1 MSRLWSGQGRFRD
14 ERNVVYYRNQCD
26 MISHL
31 HVQFSHIDL
40 KNMKKI
46 YLPLLFCCWIAQS
59 EAEMTLEQRV
69 TQLEQEVSA
78 LKQQIEQF
86 NAVLLKPAVG
96 VADNLQL
103 VVSKWYFRTEKVK
116 FNTYY
121 ALDIELTNHFE
132 KGIKEIDARV
142 RFSDLLGGLL
152 YTVTLGKQVQLA
164 PGQTLVDK
172 GTQANQRLI
181 AEQHPLKRMN
191 EQDVKA
197 ELMVRRIV
205 FNDDSV
211 WDAPTQ

>member
-1 MSRLWSGQGRFRD
+1 MQ
-14 ERNVVYYRNQCD
+14 
-26 MISHL
+26 
-31 HVQFSHIDL
+31 
-40 KNMKKI
+40 KI
-46 YLPLLFCCWIAQS
+46 YLLLLLCCLITPSQ
-59 EAEMTLEQRV
+59 AEITLEQRV
-69 TQLEQEVSA
+69 TQLEQEVNA
-78 LKQQIEQF
+78 LKQQLGQL
-86 NAVLLKPAVG
+86 NSPQSSPVVS
-96 VADNLQL
+96 VTDNLQL
-103 VVSKWYFRTEKVK
+103 SVTKWYFRTEKVK

-197 ELMVRRIV
+197 ELMVRRII
-205 FNDDSV
+205 FDDDSA
-211 WDAPTQ
+211 WDSSAQ

>member
-1 MSRLWSGQGRFRD
+1 
-14 ERNVVYYRNQCD
+14 
-26 MISHL
+26 
-31 HVQFSHIDL
+31 
-40 KNMKKI
+40 
-46 YLPLLFCCWIAQS
+46 
-59 EAEMTLEQRV
+59 MTLEQRV
-69 TQLEQEVSA
+69 TQLEQEVNA
-78 LKQQIEQF
+78 LKQHIEQF
-86 NAVLLKPAVG
+86 NTSQLKPVPS
-96 VADNLQL
+96 VTDNLRL
-103 VVSKWYFRTEKVK
+103 SVTKWYFRVEKVK

-172 GTQANQRLI
+172 GMQANQRLI

-205 FNDDSV
+205 FEDDTV